1 MINKL
6 FKKNLSYNKS
16 SCQNEKLRIDENCP
30 YYGISQEVQ
39 FVKSR
44 INVIL
49 QKLSSGMTE
58 NLVST
63 WLKNNLLTILVL
75 ISVSVVSAS
84 GESLFTLG
92 ASQTYAPVPKSL
104 YGGVQ
109 ARSVGDLI
117 SIIMDETVTVSN
129 TLSYNSGKK
138 SETTDNFSK
147 FFNTILGKH
156 LLNDNLGT
164 FGGTNKVAN
173 SADQSNKMAFGDKI
187 AVQVVQQMPNGNLV
201 VQGKKT
207 LVNGNERSDL
217 LVSGIVDPRWISSGG
232 QVYSKNVAN
241 LQFAVSGRGAISR
254 SSGDGIVNRFIKY
267 LF

>member
-6 FKKNLSYNKS
+6 LKNNLNYNQS
-16 SCQNEKLRIDENCP
+16 ACHSEWFVPDEKCT
-30 YYGISQEVQ
+30 YYSISQEVQ

-44 INVIL
+44 VNL
-49 QKLSSGMTE
+49 LLRTLSRGMTE

-63 WLKNNLLTILVL
+63 WLKKSLLVFLAL
-75 ISVSVVSAS
+75 ISISLSANA
-84 GESLFTLG
+84 ESLFTLG

-117 SIIMDETVTVSN
+117 SIIMDETITVSN
-129 TLSYNSGKK
+129 QLTYNSGKK
-138 SETTDNFSK
+138 TETTDNFSK
-147 FFNTILGKH
+147 FFNTIFGRQLI
-156 LLNDNLGT
+156 NDNLGT

-173 SADQSNKMAFGDKI
+173 SADQNNKLAFGDHI
-187 AVQVVQQMPNGNLV
+187 GVQVVQQMPNGNLV

-207 LVNGNERSDL
+207 LVNGSERSDL
-217 LVSGIVDPRWISSGG
+217 LVSGVIDPRWISSTG
-232 QVYSKNVAN
+232 QVYSKYVAN
-241 LQFAVSGRGAISR
+241 LQFAVSGRGSISR
-254 SSGDGIVNRFIKY
+254 SGNEGVINRFIKY

>member
-6 FKKNLSYNKS
+6 LKENLSYNKS
-16 SCQNEKLRIDENCP
+16 SCFSEKLRLDENCP
-30 YYGISQEVQ
+30 YYSISQEVQ
-39 FVKSR
+39 FVKSC

-58 NLVST
+58 NLVTT
-63 WLKNNLLTILVL
+63 WLNKSLITFLVL
-75 ISVSVVSAS
+75 ISLSSGASA
-84 GESLFTLG
+84 ESLFTLG
-92 ASQTYAPVPKSL
+92 TSQTYAPVPKSL

-117 SIIMDETVTVSN
+117 SIIMDESITVVN
-129 TLSYNSGKK
+129 QLSYNSSKK
-138 SETTDNFSK
+138 SATTDNFSK
-147 FFNTILGKH
+147 FFNTILGRQ

-164 FGGTNKVAN
+164 FGGSNKVAN
-173 SADQSNKMAFGDKI
+173 SADQNNKLSFGDHI
-187 AVQVVQQMPNGNLV
+187 GVQVVQQMPNGNLV

-217 LVSGIVDPRWISSGG
+217 LVSGVVDPRWISSSG
-232 QVYSKNVAN
+232 QVYSKYVAN
-241 LQFAVSGRGAISR
+241 LQFAVSGRGSISR